1 MKRTILQTAQKKLK
15 VMKIGQILQP
25 GHRIVQRIEKQRI
38 NYIKYHVY
46 INPADTCSRVVS
58 FL

>member
-1 MKRTILQTAQKKLK
+1 MILQTAQKNLK
-15 VMKIGQILQP
+15 VMKIGQILKP
-25 GHRIVQRIEKQRI
+25 GQRIVQRIEKQRI
-38 NYIKYHVY
+38 NKIKYHVY